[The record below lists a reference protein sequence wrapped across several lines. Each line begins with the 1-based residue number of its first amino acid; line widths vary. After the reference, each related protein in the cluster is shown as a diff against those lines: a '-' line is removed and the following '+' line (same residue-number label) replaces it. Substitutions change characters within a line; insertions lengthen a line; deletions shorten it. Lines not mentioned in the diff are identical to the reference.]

1 MKKSAKKLQLNAES
15 LYRLDPLPKV
25 AGGGALTPAC
35 SVVNTCPITGCT
47 CENPTAKSCRN
58 C

>member
-1 MKKSAKKLQLNAES
+1 MKKSTKKLRLMAES
-15 LYRLDPLPKV
+15 LYRLDSLAGV

-47 CENPTAKSCRN
+47 CENPTAKSCKN